1 MRELHE
7 LLRHYAGSE
16 QRYKDLVQSMRN
28 STLTAF
34 YTPPAIVRALAETLR
49 DAGVVPR
56 RLLDP
61 SAGAGIFPS
70 SFRETADGEVEIL
83 SFEKDLLTG
92 QVLSALARE
101 REQVVID
108 GFQTIESAY
117 DSYFDVVT
125 SNIPFGDTRIFDA
138 SFRKSDDPV
147 RGQALK
153 AVHNY
158 FFIKGL
164 DTLREGGILAFV
176 TSAGVMDA
184 PGNEPVR
191 RYLMEHARL
200 VSAVRLPNNLFTEY
214 AGTEV
219 ASDLVVLQKQS
230 EKRKLTPDE
239 QRFVNSSEIGNGI
252 YLNDYHR
259 DFKHAI
265 HTTFSHEKGL
275 YGQSSLVLH
284 YDGGPERIAER
295 LRGILA
301 HDFATRLDTERY
313 TQYLRPLH
321 IPQAQTVP
329 PIARRQNRVAAP
341 QSVPPPEPASVAPT
355 PEVSAPAASLFGSAA
370 AVPIARRPLG
380 QRRRAGRNTD
390 TTGMSDLFT
399 QGNLFA
405 QPAEAA
411 EAADAPAAIAA
422 PASENKDP
430 RPFTGT
436 MLPHYKEWSLVLFEG
451 QVGRLVGLTRQGC
464 TFHPEELGT
473 LSRYRAER
481 YIPLRDT
488 YQLLY
493 RLEMQNEIEYK
504 GLRRKLNGCYENF
517 TALLGDLNKK
527 ENAAFVLND
536 PGGREVLGLERFV
549 EGRKQLSDILRR
561 PVSFDP
567 NEIKHVDTA
576 AEALA
581 ASLNKFGRV
590 EFPYMESLAS
600 RSRQELIDELGDRIF
615 YNPMV
620 KGYEIRERLA
630 AGNVVAKAEWIEDY
644 LKENPDDDASRRSLA
659 LLREA
664 APKRIE
670 FEELDFNLGER
681 WIPTDIYEGF
691 CEHFFQVPVSVS
703 YSAKMDAFGIEN
715 HGYSPLI
722 SQKYV
727 VKGDFEVYDG
737 MDLLHHAMLNTLP
750 NINKDGGKDE
760 HGKTIRIPDF
770 EARQKADT
778 LITEIRQAFVE
789 WLHAQPDDFKERLT
803 DLYNRKF
810 NCYVRPRY
818 DGSHQQFPGLDLR
831 GLGIDDLYPSQ
842 KDAIWMIKQ
851 NGGGICDHEV
861 GTGKTLIM
869 CVAAYEMHRLGLA
882 RKPMIIGI
890 KANIHEIARTFR
902 TAYPNARL
910 LYPGKEDFTPENRLR
925 IFSDIKNNNWDCII
939 LTHEQF
945 GKIPQSAE
953 VQQQI
958 LRQEMDDIDENLAS
972 YEKQGGHVD
981 GWILRGLEKRKENLD
996 AKLHE
1001 LQETIDAQK
1010 DDTVDFQQ
1018 MGIDH
1023 LFVDESH
1030 NFKNLM
1036 FNTRHSR
1043 VSGLGNTDGSKKA
1056 MNLLY
1061 AIRTIQ
1067 QRTGRD
1073 LGATFLSGTTIANSL
1088 TELYLLFKYL
1098 RPKELERQDIP
1109 CFDAWA
1115 AVFAQKTSEFEF
1127 SVTNEVIS
1135 KERFRYFIK
1144 VPELAM
1150 FYNEITD
1157 YRTAAD
1163 VGIDRPE
1170 LDEELCQIP
1179 MTDDQQAF
1187 LDKLVLFAK
1196 TGDPEHIGRAD
1207 LSDGEVKA
1215 LMLLVTMY
1223 SNKLS
1228 LDMRLISP
1236 AYADSPGNKASRSA
1250 ANIAEYY
1257 RRYEDQKGTQMV
1269 FCDLSTY
1276 KPGIWNV
1283 YSEIKRKLVE
1293 DHGIP
1298 AQEIRFVQEAASDK
1312 VRQAMFDA
1320 MNEGKIRVLFGSTQ
1334 KLGTGVNAQKRI
1346 VCMHHLD
1353 IPWRPMDLEQRNG
1366 RGARKGNKV
1375 AKEYAGN
1382 KVKAYVYA
1390 VLRTLDA
1397 YKLNLLH
1404 NKQQFID
1411 QLKRNRLGARRL
1423 DEGAISEDSGMNFA
1437 EWMAVVSGN
1446 TDLLQKAK
1454 LEGRIAA
1461 LESEQTIFMRTRHE
1475 AQSQLQRYTAEIGRR
1490 DAMLERLKRDWDYIN
1505 EVAPPDAKGKRA
1517 NPLRIDGVESADIVA
1532 HGKRLVEIDRTV
1544 NTGDDYQKIGT
1555 LFDFRIL
1562 VRTERMQKDG
1572 LALTVNKFMVE
1583 GLDGIKYTFNNGHLA
1598 AEPKTAATNFIRA
1611 LDTIPSLMATY
1622 EKEKKQFTRDI
1633 PTFEQQIAAVWPKEE
1648 ELKRLKAEAES
1659 LTRKIQLDIAQKQ
1672 QEMQAKTA
1680 DNGNG
1685 LKIENAEVVD
1695 EVVKPSKAE
1704 PLSTASESQEE
1715 PPEEREHVV
1724 SPPESD
1730 FIRNHILLV
1739 RPATNMKAKGP
1750 KI

>member
-380 QRRRAGRNTD
+380 QRRAGRNTD

-600 RSRQELIDELGDRIF
+600 RSRQELTDELGARIF

-1366 RGARKGNKV
+1366 RGARKGNIV

>member
-600 RSRQELIDELGDRIF
+600 RSRQELTDELGARIF

-1366 RGARKGNKV
+1366 RGARKGNIV

-1572 LALTVNKFMVE
+1572 MALTVNKFMVE